1 MTAIKYKSSEEIG
14 SLIES
19 EIRVRHIDQVFI
31 LVDNTTNRLC
41 LSKINTANIS
51 PTIITLDLNEQSK
64 DLDHVVRLWDIFM
77 ENMATRHS
85 LLINVG
91 GGLICDIGGFA
102 AATYK
107 RGMHFINIPTT
118 LLATIDAATGGKNG
132 INYRGVK
139 NMIGTFVPADLII
152 INPTFFE
159 TLDTENRLSGYAE
172 MIKHSLIGDNIL
184 FEQTMSYDIEKFDIK
199 RLSLLLKQ
207 NLDLKQRI
215 TENDPLDN
223 GIRKSLN
230 FGHTIGHALEA
241 ESISK
246 GHTILHGY
254 AVMWGML
261 AEIYLSVIKLKFD
274 KSVLHTMMS
283 FAKEHYGSFPFTCKE
298 YENIY
303 NYMKHDKKN
312 SGDEINFSLLAG
324 IGDVRLNQSA
334 TKEEIFEA
342 LDYIRE
348 N

>member
-1 MTAIKYKSSEEIG
+1 MTEIKFKSSEEIE
-14 SLIES
+14 SLILS
-19 EIRVRHIDQVFI
+19 EIRIRHIDKVFI
-31 LVDNTTNRLC
+31 LADPTTKELC
-41 LSKINTANIS
+41 LSKINTDSFS
-51 PTIITLDLNEQSK
+51 PTNIVLDLNEQTK
-64 DLDHVVRLWDIFM
+64 DIDHVIQLWDIFM
-77 ENMATRHS
+77 ENMASRQS

-102 AATYK
+102 ATTYK

-139 NMIGTFVPADLII
+139 NMIGTFMPADLII
-152 INPTFFE
+152 INPSFFE
-159 TLDTENRLSGYAE
+159 TLDEENRLSGYAE

-199 RLSLLLKQ
+199 RLTVLLKQ
-207 NLDLKQRI
+207 NLDLKQKM
-215 TENDPLDN
+215 TENDPMDN

-241 ESISK
+241 ESIKK
-246 GHTILHGY
+246 GKTILHGY

-261 AEIYLSVIKLKFD
+261 AEIYLSIIKLKFD
-274 KSVLHTMMS
+274 RSVLQTMMS
-283 FAKEHYGSFPFTCKE
+283 FAKEHYGTFPFTCDE
-298 YENIY
+298 YESIY

-312 SGDEINFSLLAG
+312 SGDTINFSLLAG
-324 IGDVRLNQSA
+324 MGDVRINQSA

>member
-19 EIRVRHIDQVFI
+19 EIRIRHIDQVFI

-64 DLDHVVRLWDIFM
+64 DLNHVVRLWDIFM

-298 YENIY
+298 YEEIY

>member
-19 EIRVRHIDQVFI
+19 EIRIRHIDQVFI

-298 YENIY
+298 YEEIY

>member
-19 EIRVRHIDQVFI
+19 EIRIRHIDQVFI

>member
-19 EIRVRHIDQVFI
+19 EIRIRHIDQVFI
-31 LVDNTTNRLC
+31 LVDNTTNMLC

-64 DLDHVVRLWDIFM
+64 DLDHVVQLWDIFM

-246 GHTILHGY
+246 GKTILHGY

-298 YENIY
+298 YEDIY

>member
-19 EIRVRHIDQVFI
+19 EIRIRHIDQVFI
-31 LVDNTTNRLC
+31 LVDNTTNMLC

-298 YENIY
+298 YEDIY

>member
-1 MTAIKYKSSEEIG
+1 MTEIKYKSSEEIA
-14 SLIES
+14 SLIQS
-19 EIRVRHIDQVFI
+19 EIQIKHIDKVFI
-31 LVDNTTNRLC
+31 LADPTTKELC
-41 LSKINTANIS
+41 LSKINIDSFS
-51 PTIITLDLNEQSK
+51 PVTIILDLNEQNK
-64 DLDHVVRLWDIFM
+64 NLDHIIKLWDIFM
-77 ENMATRHS
+77 DNMATRHS
-85 LLINVG
+85 LLINIG
-91 GGLICDIGGFA
+91 GGLICDLGGFA
-102 AATYK
+102 ASTYK

-139 NMIGTFVPADLII
+139 NIIGTFTPADLII

-159 TLDTENRLSGYAE
+159 TLDVENRLSGYAE

-184 FEQTMSYDIEKFDIK
+184 FEQTMSYDIDKFDIK
-199 RLSLLLKQ
+199 RLTSLLKQ

-241 ESISK
+241 ESIST

-261 AEIYLSVIKLKFD
+261 AEIYLSIIKLKFD
-274 KSVLHTMMS
+274 KGVLRTMIS
-283 FAKEHYGSFPFTCKE
+283 FAKEHYGAFPFTCQQ

-303 NYMKHDKKN
+303 QYMKHDKKN
-312 SGDEINFSLLAG
+312 SGDKINFSLLAG
-324 IGDVRLNQSA
+324 IGDVRINQHA

>member
-298 YENIY
+298 YEEIY